1 MGTLYLL
8 AGLPPLPVPTSP
20 CKHPLFKR
28 ASDSLLCWF
37 GVGVVADFKP
47 PPYVMC
53 VPPSNVT
60 FGIAADSKS
69 LICVARATS
78 TIPQV
83 AILLV
88 LLLTLSTPPYILWY
102 CCRLCIPLSFVSFCI
117 VAIVAN
123 FESPPLMLLL
133 MSLWMWCPYLCYFW
147 YRCSFCYLWY
157 IANFESPPDA
167 TLFDIIADATAP
179 PLCWF
184 WYCGGLESPPYVTLG
199 IVANSESPHLCC
211 PTGVPHRPSGNT
223 FTIVAYFE
231 SSPLCYFWYCIV
243 ACCGC

>member
-1 MGTLYLL
+1 MC
-8 AGLPPLPVPTSP
+8 SP
-20 CKHPLFKR
+20 CNIHH
-28 ASDSLLCWF
+28 SLL
-37 GVGVVADFKP
+37 
-47 PPYVMC
+47 
-53 VPPSNVT
+53 
-60 FGIAADSKS
+60 
-69 LICVARATS
+69 R
-78 TIPQV
+78 
-83 AILLV
+83 
-88 LLLTLSTPPYILWY
+88 TLSTPLTY
-102 CCRLCIPLSFVSFCI
+102 FGI
-117 VAIVAN
+117 VAEFAYPFLLLV
-123 FESPPLMLLL
+123 FVLLLLLQTLSPPLMLLL

-199 IVANSESPHLCC
+199 IIANSESPHLCC
-211 PTGVPHRPSGNT
+211 PTGVPHCPSGNN

-243 ACCGC
+243 ACCVC